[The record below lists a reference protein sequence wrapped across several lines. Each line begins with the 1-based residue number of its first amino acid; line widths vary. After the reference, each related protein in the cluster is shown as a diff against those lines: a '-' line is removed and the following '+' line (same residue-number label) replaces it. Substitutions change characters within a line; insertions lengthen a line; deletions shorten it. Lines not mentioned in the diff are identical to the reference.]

1 MFSNI
6 EKTVW
11 SSVLPDNYT
20 IGSQKTL
27 LRFSRPSSHKFFVL
41 HLFHRHVPALLSHN
55 REDFCSVFPA
65 SCYLCSTVQEACL
78 PNDSSFWV
86 KQKSRWEQCSDA
98 VSSQSL
104 CSFPP
109 YLWAGKC
116 FLKWCEHWPDLCV
129 TLKCLPF
136 PAVLTGLEGEVEFA
150 KLGASSRMESGWSTA
165 GFKRI
170 GTGARDNSLSL
181 ESLNALQPWKHHKL
195 LVGWLLCFPG
205 D

>member
-1 MFSNI
+1 MTKWELSLRGRGGSTCLNQKMWYTI
-6 EKTVW
+6 LKMKNKNHGWQGCGESETLICWGNKMVQPLEKTVW

-27 LRFSRPSSHKFFVL
+27 LRFSRSSSHKSFVL

-116 FLKWCEHWPDLCV
+116 FLKWWEHWPDLCV

-136 PAVLTGLEGEVEFA
+136 PEVLTGL
-150 KLGASSRMESGWSTA
+150 
-165 GFKRI
+165 
-170 GTGARDNSLSL
+170 
-181 ESLNALQPWKHHKL
+181 
-195 LVGWLLCFPG
+195 
-205 D
+205 